1 MELLYDVSGG
11 TSDEP
16 MDESPYVI
24 SSPMGKVGIS
34 LPLHVYPGS
43 GDGQKNGRSKET
55 PTSPSTC

>member
-24 SSPMGKVGIS
+24 SSPMGKVGIAAAACV
-34 LPLHVYPGS
+34 P